1 VLCCTVDIF
10 KDLRDVGISLV
21 WVGLFAWDLFINCRC
36 IYSCI
41 FYASGAQRRATCGLQ
56 RVFVTWS
63 ATKIYFL
70 HRRPMHFRPT
80 FLYWCIKFSHRI
92 DLASSFRIMFGRKKV
107 VHHLYTQPTTSVQS
121 YKIPRLRLITLSFLI
136 VVCINLQLYGHD
148 KFLFVKVMNVNEVTL
163 YILFCCSVASK
174 WTTGQRR
181 NTTVQ
186 LLALQSSTPTASAA
200 THFVTDRRTDKHTDD
215 IIMPTADHTPV

>member
-1 VLCCTVDIF
+1 MRVVHN
-10 KDLRDVGISLV
+10 VGQRVACKGYSSRGRQQKYISCI
-21 WVGLFAWDLFINCRC
+21 VGLCTLGLLSYTDALNSAIALIWPA
-36 IYSCI
+36 
-41 FYASGAQRRATCGLQ
+41 ASGSC
-56 RVFVTWS
+56 S
-63 ATKIYFL
+63 AEKRLCT
-70 HRRPMHFRPT
+70 T
-80 FLYWCIKFSHRI
+80 F
-92 DLASSFRIMFGRKKV
+92 
-107 VHHLYTQPTTSVQS
+107 TQPTTSVQS